1 MKLTTRD
8 MTMVSLFA
16 VLSIIGAKVS
26 LPVLAIPFTFQFII
40 SLLTGIVLGAR
51 RALLAQGLYLM
62 MGLVGLPVFAKGGGL
77 AYVLEPTFG
86 YLIGMALGAGLV
98 GLAADRLDPL
108 RHSLKPWP
116 LVPFNFLA
124 LAVVYAVG
132 LAYLYGVMNLYVGKD
147 MTFLKTIQVG
157 MIPFLV
163 NDSIYCV
170 LAALLGPRLRRIASW
185 RS

>member
-86 YLIGMALGAGLV
+86 YLIGMAQGAGLV

-132 LAYLYGVMNLYVGKD
+132 LAYMYGVMNLYVGKD